1 MSVSAGGAADMFLDI
16 KDLAVRKQVIRKSYA
31 PGSIDYQTSEIKQI
45 EPLEVTAT
53 AELIEGQIRI
63 TGEIETKV
71 EMVCARCLEAVVDEV
86 HRSFDLFYSPLPHG
100 TRPEEARLRDDDAE
114 IGFFQGEGLFLADV
128 LREQVL
134 LALPMK
140 VICRSDCRGLCSNC
154 GANLNH
160 EECRC
165 ETHSSDPRL
174 APLARLKQDWLKKQ

>member
-1 MSVSAGGAADMFLDI
+1 MFLDI

-31 PGSIDYQTSEIKQI
+31 PGSIDYQTTEIKQI

-53 AELIEGQIRI
+53 AELLEGTIRI

-71 EMVCARCLEAVVDEV
+71 EMVCARCLEPVVDEV
-86 HRSFDLFYSPLPHG
+86 HRSLDLFYSPLPKG
-100 TRPEEARLRDDDAE
+100 ERPEEAQLKEGDAE
-114 IGFFQGEGLFLADV
+114 IGFYQGEGLFLADV

-165 ETHSSDPRL
+165 ETHPTDPRL

>member
-1 MSVSAGGAADMFLDI
+1 MMVRAGGAGDMFLDV

-31 PGSIDYQTSEIKQI
+31 PGSIDYQTAEIKQTS
-45 EPLEVTAT
+45 PLEVNAT
-53 AELIEGQIRI
+53 AELLDGQIRVA
-63 TGEIETKV
+63 GNIETKV
-71 EMVCARCLEAVVDEV
+71 ELVCARCLEPVVDEV
-86 HRSFDLFYSPLPHG
+86 SRSFDLFYSPLPKDEK
-100 TRPEEARLRDDDAE
+100 PEEARLKEDDAE
-114 IGFFQGEGLFLADV
+114 IGFYEGEGLFLADV

-140 VICRSDCRGLCSNC
+140 AICRSDCRGLCPNC

-165 ETHSSDPRL
+165 ETHATDPRL